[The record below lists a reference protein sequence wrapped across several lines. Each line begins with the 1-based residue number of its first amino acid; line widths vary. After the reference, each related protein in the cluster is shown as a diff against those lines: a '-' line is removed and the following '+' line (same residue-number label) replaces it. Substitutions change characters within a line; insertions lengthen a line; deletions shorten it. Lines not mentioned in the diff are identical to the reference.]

1 MVGVAGMLTLMDC
14 RLSPAIVSGAE
25 PSLMKT
31 RSVNNLSPVAV
42 ESVPKTV
49 ALFTGIRSFISTV
62 IGTVAP
68 ARSVEPEEGV
78 IKTSS

>member
-31 RSVNNLSPVAV
+31 TLVNNP
-42 ESVPKTV
+42 EIVPKTV